1 MNVNTNTPLETAI
14 CFSDYKTE
22 KIRNIKIAL
31 ENNMCMIV
39 ETDEKNAGVNITL
52 KDTITDSVEM
62 NGFIANDNLK
72 SLIKIL
78 NIMYRQ
84 AITNSTSSGSIC
96 GC

>member
-1 MNVNTNTPLETAI
+1 MSVNTNTPLETAI

-39 ETDEKNAGVNITL
+39 EADEKKAGVNITL

-62 NGFIANDNLK
+62 SVFIANDNLK

-78 NIMYRQ
+78 NIMYKQ
-84 AITNSTSSGSIC
+84 ASANSVG
-96 GC
+96 

>member
-1 MNVNTNTPLETAI
+1 MNVNTNAPLETAI

>member
-84 AITNSTSSGSIC
+84 AITNSTSGGSIC

>member
-1 MNVNTNTPLETAI
+1 MNVNTNTTLETAI

-39 ETDEKNAGVNITL
+39 EADEKNAGVNITL

>member
-39 ETDEKNAGVNITL
+39 EADEKNAGVNITL